1 MASSKEEREIV
12 VRTIEESIRVK
23 QGVLQN
29 MVPELLQASEM
40 IVGSLQA
47 GGKLILFGNGGSAGD
62 AQHIAA
68 ELVGRFE
75 RERRALPAIALTTN
89 SSTLTAIGNDYGYN
103 KVFSRQVEAWAVPG
117 DVAIGITTSGNSPNV
132 LEGVA
137 AAKLK
142 GAKTIGMTGEKGGKL
157 AAEVDLC
164 LKVPSSSTARIQ
176 ESHILIGHLLCLLID
191 KNITLT

>member
-103 KVFSRQVEAWAVPG
+103 KVFSRQVEAWAVRG